1 MERMVSTLNLK
12 IGMYISGLDR
22 PWLDTPFL
30 TQGYFIKDI
39 YDIDELMNYCKYV
52 FIDIDKGEEADTYL
66 DEIPGSAEESLNEYL
81 QHGEKLVEYKDGKSV
96 LEEFPEAEATLTQA
110 ADKIGSVMENVQE
123 GGYLDV
129 QGASEVVQPLLNSMI
144 RNVDALLWMLK
155 IQGSE
160 DRYRQALDKCTLG
173 LAFGRHLGFHMV
185 DIRTMAMG
193 MLLLDVGKYK
203 IDKRILD
210 KPGPLTKE
218 EFNEVRRHVE
228 YGVELL
234 QKTGGVSNTII
245 NMVRTHHERLNGKG
259 YPNGLEGNHIPL
271 MGRVA
276 AILDSYASMARKTT
290 YSDAMPPHKILQ
302 ELYKWRGTYFDTE
315 LLEEFLKCVGVY
327 PTGSLVEMTTGEVGI
342 VVAQNGRE
350 RLKPTICMLLD
361 KDKKTWERKNPI
373 IDLSKNPIDADG
385 NRRKIL
391 HALKSGAYGIKSWQ
405 PSDEQRALFAR
416 DD

>member
-12 IGMYISGLDR
+12 IGMYVSGLDR

-30 TQGYFIKDI
+30 TQGYFIRDI
-39 YDIDELMNYCKYV
+39 YEIDELISYCKYV
-52 FIDIDKGEEADTYL
+52 FIDIDKGEEADKYL
-66 DEIPGSAEESLNEYL
+66 DVVPGSAEESLHDFL
-81 QHGEKLVEYKDGKSV
+81 KHGEKLVEYKDEKPV
-96 LEEFPEAEATLTQA
+96 LDEFPEAEVALNEA
-110 ADKIGSVMENVQE
+110 ADKLGSVMGDVDN

-129 QGASEVVQPLLNSMI
+129 QGASEIVQPLLNSMI

-155 IQGSE
+155 IQDSE

-173 LAFGRHLGFHMV
+173 LAFGRHLGLHMV
-185 DIRTMAMG
+185 DIRTLALG

-203 IDKRILD
+203 IDRSILD
-210 KPGPLTKE
+210 KPSALTKE
-218 EFNEVRRHVE
+218 EFNEIRNHVE

-234 QKTGGVSNTII
+234 RKAGGISNTII
-245 NMVRTHHERLNGKG
+245 NMVQTHHERLNGSG

-271 MGRVA
+271 FGRVA
-276 AILDSYASMARKTT
+276 AILDSYASMARKSPH
-290 YSDAMPPHKILQ
+290 SDAIPPHKILQ

-315 LLEEFLKCVGVY
+315 LIEEFLKCVGVY

-350 RLKPTICMLLD
+350 RLKPTICMVLD
-361 KDKKTWERKNPI
+361 KDKNPWERKNPI
-373 IDLSKNPIDADG
+373 IDLSKNLLDADG

-391 HALKSGAYGIKSWQ
+391 HALKSGAFGIEAWQ
-405 PSDEQRALFAR
+405 PSDEQRALFAKS
-416 DD
+416 D